1 MLETELN
8 TVIHY
13 YHYYY
18 YLRTDL
24 TIIFL
29 QNHYSTLSKKKE
41 RKKIITL
48 VDNGFRTLAPPL
60 SISFHV
66 EHGKLSNNR
75 LGHLSQIQFLF
86 TSISS
91 KVKWFFPLI
100 HGQLEKNDDIVWC
113 VKIKISSTKTT
124 HLMYK
129 IKENVKIKETVK
141 YHLQFYCKTY
151 F

>member
-1 MLETELN
+1 MVNIFQYMLETEFN

-13 YHYYY
+13 YHYYC

-48 VDNGFRTLAPPL
+48 VDNGFRTLAAPL

-66 EHGKLSNNR
+66 EHGKLSNNS

-100 HGQLEKNDDIVWC
+100 HGQLEKMMTLIGVSKSKSRLQKLLIWC
-113 VKIKISSTKTT
+113 TKSKKM
-124 HLMYK
+124 LK
-129 IKENVKIKETVK
+129 
-141 YHLQFYCKTY
+141 
-151 F
+151 